1 MKKIYSLLMVSCM
14 VFFAAC
20 KPDPVVE
27 PDDPKPEPK
36 DSTEQIVPK
45 TEWEMA
51 DSTINSAWALFRMP
65 ASKSFWSSLRRVMF
79 DTVMLSV
86 EMFTLTP
93 ESKKAGRG

>member
-45 TEWEMA
+45 TDWEMA
-51 DSTINSAWALFRMP
+51 DSLYTVADYTVPSHTMLKIRLAPRTP
-65 ASKSFWSSLRRVMF
+65 AR
-79 DTVMLSV
+79 
-86 EMFTLTP
+86 LTNKLCVRQSRILYRKP
-93 ESKKAGRG
+93 NHTA